1 MKWKFSNG
9 KTYLDS
15 IETLKYITMPNTG
28 SLCLAELCMTKSNI
42 LSVFCMMYRVL
53 MLEENNV

>member
-1 MKWKFSNG
+1 MEIFQWEK
-9 KTYLDS
+9 YLDS

-28 SLCLAELCMTKSNI
+28 SLCLAKLCMTKSNI
-42 LSVFCMMYRVL
+42 LSIFCMMYCVL